1 MAAYTAE
8 FPESGVSYLGGS
20 GSSTAG
26 LIETVADAYEP
37 VLIEKAEEMYS
48 KSLKISS

>member
-1 MAAYTAE
+1 MATYTAE

-20 GSSTAG
+20 GSPTAG